1 MLLADS
7 GSDKLDK
14 TTVDRQMSNVCN
26 NHKFN
31 ITRYQSKKLIPTVWV
46 CARGIRVAS
55 GGKMKIIMNFNNVAI
70 YVAVTIFMATSSAKS
85 AQARPI
91 EKLDTNTIQAAYYAL
106 TKPTIRKVSYQ
117 QPSVQRTSSER
128 LIWNL
133 DLSNSFAY
141 ALSNAAIE
149 RTTQGVRYD
158 GKYIEIEY
166 PWGDVPASIGVCTD
180 VVIRSYRRLGIDLQS
195 EVYNDISKD
204 FYAYPSFTE
213 WGLTQ
218 PDPNIDHRRVYNL
231 QVFLTRHDAELP
243 RSLDPRDY
251 KPGDLVTWMV
261 GPNFPH
267 IGVVVDIPSPSNPNR
282 FMISHNIGEGPKIED
297 ILFRFPMT
305 GHYRYT
311 PENRKVNPALMY
323 AKTPAPVIR
332 KGKEMTDE
340 ELVIASQYLAGL

>member
-1 MLLADS
+1 MSFITINLKAR
-7 GSDKLDK
+7 
-14 TTVDRQMSNVCN
+14 TT
-26 NHKFN
+26 
-31 ITRYQSKKLIPTVWV
+31 YQSKKQITTVWV
-46 CARGIRVAS
+46 CARGIRVVS
-55 GGKMKIIMNFNNVAI
+55 GEKMKIIMNFSNVTI
-70 YVAVTIFMATSSAKS
+70 YVAVTIFMAASSAKS
-85 AQARPI
+85 AQASPKV
-91 EKLDTNTIQAAYYAL
+91 KLDTDTIQAAYYAL
-106 TKPTIRKVSYQ
+106 TKPTARKANYQ
-117 QPSVQRTSSER
+117 QQPRAQSASPER
-128 LIWNL
+128 MIKSL
-133 DLSNSFAY
+133 DLSNSFGY
-141 ALSNAAIE
+141 ALSSAAIE
-149 RTTQGVRYD
+149 RTTQNVRYD
-158 GKYIEIEY
+158 GKYIEITY

-231 QVFLTRHDAELP
+231 QVFLARHDAELP
-243 RSLDPRDY
+243 RSQDPRDY

-267 IGVVVDIPSPSNPNR
+267 IGVVVDIPSPSDPNR

-311 PENRKVNPALMY
+311 PKNREVNPALIY
-323 AKTPAPVIR
+323 TKTPAPVIR
-332 KGKEMTDE
+332 KGRGMTDE
-340 ELVIASQYLAGL
+340 ELAIASQYIAGL